1 MLRQAASEVL
11 KPGEKMA
18 KMFVKKN
25 SKTIGDYYVIDKWPA
40 PPKRPPE
47 YEYFQVDDLLLDLD
61 DMFSKHV
68 RPVTDDDD
76 AKALKVWSRNPKRK
90 GIQTQLRKLE
100 QRLDES
106 RTKAFEA
113 RSRPLNS
120 WRLGSYDIFSAALGA
135 PSQAPLIAYSQGQQG
150 SINTLTAETQP
161 SVLHLLCSNNGI
173 EAVEEQ
179 ALKDDSLLL
188 QRLQSRI
195 NSFQSVDG
203 PKVSASQLSEALKSQ
218 DSLTGLRRLVSQYLS
233 CNPSGIA
240 FHQTYDTQQTSQ
252 PDLSL
257 NVRDVCENFW
267 EHNTEQSTRDLL
279 TFIGNLSQRLTARQE
294 HIGGPL
300 CGFGLRLSAEICL
313 AAISRQYLNMGSEIN
328 HWSSSDQGLRDIL
341 QVLGTYLRHFNTNP
355 NSSGFNV
362 QGRQDLLKLL
372 VGEVDQED
380 PPTVRSLILD
390 HLQESSRKDMFQIG
404 LDAYRLYIVLL
415 GHLGAAALLEHEM
428 HLFAAGEIG
437 GLSGSGG
444 LGNPGHQPDATVAE
458 AFQVAID
465 NLVPPQTALPANLD
479 FAGCVM
485 LDLMAI
491 GKQTQGTE

>member
-218 DSLTGLRRLVSQYLS
+218 DSLTGLR
-233 CNPSGIA
+233 
-240 FHQTYDTQQTSQ
+240 
-252 PDLSL
+252 
-257 NVRDVCENFW
+257 
-267 EHNTEQSTRDLL
+267 
-279 TFIGNLSQRLTARQE
+279 
-294 HIGGPL
+294 
-300 CGFGLRLSAEICL
+300 
-313 AAISRQYLNMGSEIN
+313 
-328 HWSSSDQGLRDIL
+328 
-341 QVLGTYLRHFNTNP
+341 TYLRHFNTNP